1 MADEEKDQKQGE
13 QGTQAAPVAAKA
25 PAPPT
30 AETALE
36 PATANPLEQTVLDE
50 AQVRAIL
57 SLPQIQQH
65 IAAAQKPIQ
74 SARDKERQRANTAE
88 QVASLTEEERQTLFD
103 RQQFLGEAVSFYA
116 EVKGVPKEDLE
127 DVRDFKELLGR
138 VKMAKG
144 ATPTPGDPSNVD
156 PAVLRSALEQ
166 LKPGTAGTP
175 LAPANGQGVQR
186 GAYSDREITQLL
198 GDGQG
203 GPEEVKRGREILEKM
218 GVRLT

>member
-13 QGTQAAPVAAKA
+13 QGTQVAPEAAKA
-25 PAPPT
+25 PTPPAT
-30 AETALE
+30 ETASE
-36 PATANPLEQTVLDE
+36 PATAKPLEQTVLDE

-65 IAAAQKPIQ
+65 FAAAQKPIQ
-74 SARDKERQRANTAE
+74 SARDKE
-88 QVASLTEEERQTLFD
+88 
-103 RQQFLGEAVSFYA
+103 
-116 EVKGVPKEDLE
+116 LE

-186 GAYSDREITQLL
+186 GAYSDKEITQLL

-203 GPEEVKRGREILEKM
+203 GAEEVKRGREILEKM